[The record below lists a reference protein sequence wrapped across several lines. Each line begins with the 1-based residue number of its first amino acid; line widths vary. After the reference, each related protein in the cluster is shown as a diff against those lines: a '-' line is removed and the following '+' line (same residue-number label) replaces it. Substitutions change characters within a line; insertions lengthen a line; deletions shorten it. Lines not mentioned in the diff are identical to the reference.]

1 MGTKDDV
8 RAVNDTY
15 EKAVANQ
22 DVAAV
27 LGAYTP
33 DATLLPPNAPL
44 AKGTKALEAVF
55 NGYIEAGANSLT
67 LETIEV
73 DEQGDAVIEVGRYT
87 LGVQTPD
94 GHMEDVGKYLQ
105 VFKRQGDGSLRIAY
119 DAFNS
124 DQPAE

>member
-1 MGTKDDV
+1 MGAKDDV
-8 RAVNDTY
+8 RAVNDAY

-22 DVAAV
+22 DVSGVLAV
-27 LGAYTP
+27 YTS

-44 AKGTKALEAVF
+44 AKGTKAMEAVF
-55 NGYIEAGANSLT
+55 NGYFEAGANSLT
-67 LETIEV
+67 LDSIEL

-87 LGVQTPD
+87 LGLLTPD
-94 GHMEDVGKYLQ
+94 GAMSDVGKYLQ
-105 VFKRQGDGSLRIAY
+105 VFKRQSDGSLRIAY

>member
-1 MGTKDDV
+1 MGAKEEV
-8 RAVNDTY
+8 RAVNDAY

-22 DVAAV
+22 DVASV
-27 LGAYTP
+27 LDLYTS
-33 DATLLPPNAPL
+33 DASLLAPNAPM

-67 LETIEV
+67 LDTIEL

-87 LGVQTPD
+87 LGIHTPD

-105 VFKRQGDGSLRIAY
+105 VFKRQGDGSLRLAY

>member
-8 RAVNDTY
+8 RAVNDAY

-27 LGAYTP
+27 LGVYTP

-44 AKGTKALEAVF
+44 CKGAQAIEPILNA
-55 NGYIEAGANSLT
+55 YIEAGANSLT
-67 LETIEV
+67 LETIEL

-87 LGVQTPD
+87 LGIQTPD